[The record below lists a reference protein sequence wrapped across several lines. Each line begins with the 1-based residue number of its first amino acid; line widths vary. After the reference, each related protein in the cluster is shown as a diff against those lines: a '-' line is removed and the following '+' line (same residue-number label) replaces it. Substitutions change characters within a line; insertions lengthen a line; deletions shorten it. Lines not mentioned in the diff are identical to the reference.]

1 MTYPFVS
8 FPSLCSC
15 VYKLFID
22 EINGDVEKEE
32 EIVMDFTV
40 HDSNV

>member
-1 MTYPFVS
+1 MLFYLFD
-8 FPSLCSC
+8 LLMI
-15 VYKLFID
+15 LFIFFVFVD

-32 EIVMDFTV
+32 EVVLDFTV

>member
-1 MTYPFVS
+1 MLFYLFDLLMILFIFFV
-8 FPSLCSC
+8 
-15 VYKLFID
+15 FID